1 VIRLGDDTFI
11 VTADDVREAMA
22 FGWDKAVESMRFEDG
37 SPLEV
42 IQATNPYR
50 GESKKDQSNA

>member
-1 VIRLGDDTFI
+1 MIQLGDDTFI

-37 SPLEV
+37 SPLEI

-50 GESKKDQSNA
+50 AENKESDTDA